1 MKNNVRPVVVTIPH
15 SGERIPPEADWLN
28 GLPEVVQMRD
38 VDRFVDRLY
47 RPVLSDLNQTA
58 ITTEWHRYAGDLNR
72 LPSDIDA
79 GSVVGNPN
87 VAGKYARG
95 FLWTMTT
102 LGEKLMSQPISP
114 EVHLQLVNRIYEP
127 FHAQVRGEFQR
138 LKSSFSNVFHLDL
151 HSMPSVGTGEHRDP
165 GERRADVVVSDCG
178 GKSCAPAFRD
188 LVILSYVLSGF
199 KVGYNW
205 PYLGGRLTEQY
216 GDPKKGFHSIQVEL
230 NRSLYMNEE
239 TKKFHEEKAQ
249 SVQKRLGSALN
260 HIVQHLPSD
269 HSCENNSSSTNQ

>member
-1 MKNNVRPVVVTIPH
+1 MKNNSRPVIVTIPH
-15 SGERIPPEADWLN
+15 SGEQIPPEAGWLN
-28 GLPEVVQMRD
+28 SLPEVVLMRD

-47 RPVLSDLNQTA
+47 QPVLADLDQA
-58 ITTEWHRYAGDLNR
+58 PITTEWHRYAGDLNR
-72 LPSDIDA
+72 LPSDIDSA
-79 GSVVGNPN
+79 SVTGNPN
-87 VAGKYARG
+87 PSGKYARG

-102 LGEKLMSQPISP
+102 FGEKLMPHPISP

-127 FHAQVRGEFQR
+127 FHAQVRNEVNR
-138 LKSSFSNVFHLDL
+138 LKSSFSNIFHLDL
-151 HSMPSVGTGEHRDP
+151 HSMPSVGTSEHRDP
-165 GERRADVVVSDCG
+165 GERRADIVVSDCG

-216 GDPKKGFHSIQVEL
+216 GDPNHGIHSIQVEL

-239 TKKFHEEKAQ
+239 TKKFREEKAL
-249 SVQKRLGSALN
+249 VIQKRLGIALN
-260 HIVQHLPSD
+260 HIMKHLPSD
-269 HSCENNSSSTNQ
+269 KSCENISSSTNQ